1 MKREYSG
8 VTEYGNEKTL
18 TPEEEAAM
26 DRLRRRITAVVV
38 AATLLIV
45 TLLGVIVYQIVTITV
60 KNNRIKK
67 LEADI
72 ARYEK
77 IIADGELDLEY
88 YESQEGLENAAR
100 KYGAKKQGSTN
111 D

>member
-8 VTEYGNEKTL
+8 VTEYGNDWTSS
-18 TPEEEAAM
+18 PEEEAAM
-26 DRLRRRITAVVV
+26 DRLRRRITVVVV
-38 AATLLIV
+38 AATLLVV
-45 TLLGVIVYQIVTITV
+45 TLFGVIVYQIVTITV

-72 ARYEK
+72 ARYEQ
-77 IIADGELDLEY
+77 IIAEGELSLEY

-111 D
+111 G